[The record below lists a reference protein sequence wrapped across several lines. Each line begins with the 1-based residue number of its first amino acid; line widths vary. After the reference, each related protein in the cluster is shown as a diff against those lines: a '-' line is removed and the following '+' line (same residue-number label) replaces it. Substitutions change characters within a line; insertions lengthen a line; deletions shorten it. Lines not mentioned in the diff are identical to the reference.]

1 MFIFKMWTILQLLDA
16 KCLFPHRVL
25 SLDQGFQNIQ
35 LIAYIL
41 DLAKKSC
48 LFVDGVCLEFI
59 IIIRAMAIFCVIFPL
74 ISLPLRLSL
83 TFLLQDVLEFI
94 EEVDL
99 TVGLVQWISLIVLDS
114 PSDTQLTTSR
124 MDSSNTSNTPFRTDV
139 SSSSALG
146 SEICLSTNNLVAAPR
161 INSIIALTD
170 TGCWKAPSHSPTRLS
185 TESSKTTPSI
195 PLEDSDVAVI
205 IVSVCLDQ

>member
-1 MFIFKMWTILQLLDA
+1 MFIFKIWTILQLLDA

-25 SLDQGFQNIQ
+25 SLDQGFRNIQ

-41 DLAKKSC
+41 DLAKKPC
-48 LFVDGVCLEFI
+48 LFVDGVCLGFI
-59 IIIRAMAIFCVIFPL
+59 IIIRAMAIFWVIFPL
-74 ISLPLRLSL
+74 VSLPLCLSL
-83 TFLLQDVLEFI
+83 IFLLLQDVLEFI

-139 SSSSALG
+139 SSLSAFG
-146 SEICLSTNNLVAAPR
+146 SEICLSTNSLAPR

-185 TESSKTTPSI
+185 TESSKATPSI
-195 PLEDSDVAVI
+195 PLEDSDVAVLI
-205 IVSVCLDQ
+205 ASVCLD